1 VVETIVSA
9 LERTGYVE
17 RSFFRTEAGGV
28 ALVTRL
34 ERIKDD
40 GSPLAEGERWPARL
54 QDHGSASDLV
64 RFFRGLFYVDP
75 GRYRV
80 IGFVLQDLP
89 FSQSS
94 GRITGEEARA
104 WLRTGAN
111 TLPREVAER
120 PSGDGNCTVLVYEFA
135 IDGSAVRVVE
145 SRLTGRQ
152 HLDKAGVLSFL
163 EKPK

>member
-17 RSFFRTEAGGV
+17 RSFFRSAADGV
-28 ALVTRL
+28 VLVTRL

-40 GSPLAEGERWPARL
+40 GSPLAESERWPARL
-54 QDHGSASDLV
+54 QDHRSTSDLV
-64 RFFRGLFYVDP
+64 AFFRGLFYVDP

-80 IGFVLQDLP
+80 IAFVLQDLP

-94 GRITGEEARA
+94 RRIVGEEAHA

-111 TLPREVAER
+111 TLPREVAQR
-120 PSGDGNCTVLVYEFA
+120 PFGDGNCTVLIYEFA
-135 IDGSAVRVVE
+135 SDGSAVRVVE
-145 SRLTGRQ
+145 SGLTGRQ

-163 EKPK
+163 EKPI